1 MEYWGL
7 ETKELPRNQ
16 SRCRG
21 GGRGLWFSNILQ
33 WYLISLESLAGS
45 ISGQWYLHYFL
56 LFCHRVLIC
65 PFFSYHLPHVLCL
78 SCCIFST
85 NPIHARPFTNT
96 GPTIYLATWP
106 FFFFLLFFHLRML
119 CHSTSILTARKG
131 LIMLRPKCT
140 FAIKSL
146 LIPEVSRRKNHPLG
160 CSRFP
165 TTQFY

>member
-16 SRCRG
+16 SRYRG

-106 FFFFLLFFHLRML
+106 FFFSAIFSSQNALPLYLHLDSKERSDHASSQMHF
-119 CHSTSILTARKG
+119 CH
-131 LIMLRPKCT
+131 
-140 FAIKSL
+140 
-146 LIPEVSRRKNHPLG
+146 
-160 CSRFP
+160 
-165 TTQFY
+165 